1 MRVVAGAFRG
11 KKLSAPPGITTRPTA
26 DRVKESL
33 FNILA
38 SRIDFSEIRVLDI
51 CAGTGALGIEA
62 LSRGAATCCFVES
75 DRSVAAILEKNL
87 SAVKSAPR
95 AEILVMDAVKGLQS
109 LAARGLSFDLVFFDP
124 PYESGLYPRILELLD
139 VRGLVS
145 SGSVLVAECAV
156 RNQLPES
163 CGRLKRIDRR
173 VYGTT
178 ALELF
183 AREEE

>member
-1 MRVVAGAFRG
+1 MRVVSGAFRG

-26 DRVKESL
+26 DRVKEAL

-38 SRIDFSEIRVLDI
+38 SRIDLSDIRVLDI

-75 DRSVAAILEKNL
+75 DRSVAAVLEKNIA
-87 SAVKSAPR
+87 AVKSTHR
-95 AEILVMDAVKGLQS
+95 AEILVMDAVKALQA
-109 LAARGLSFDLVFFDP
+109 LAARGLNFDLVFFDP
-124 PYESGLYPRILELLD
+124 PYDSGLYTAILEVLD
-139 VRGLVS
+139 VRGLLS
-145 SGSVLVAECAV
+145 SGAVLVAECAV
-156 RNQLPES
+156 RNPLPES
-163 CGRLKRIDRR
+163 CGRLKLIDRR

-183 AREEE
+183 AREE